1 MAKPED
7 DTLVNARLK
16 TPKSAALAGIIFS
29 LLMFTIFGLLSRS
42 IPADP
47 LDPGAWLATDTKMI
61 AFALNLVPFAGVA
74 FLWFVGVLRDR
85 LGHQEDRFFATVFFG
100 SALLYL
106 AMLFSAAAVIGAVM
120 LLASTS
126 APDEVMR
133 SAVFHYA
140 RAVAYI
146 VNNVYATKMAAVFMI
161 STSTVVIYTRI
172 VPRWIA
178 LVGYLFALLLLTGSY
193 YVGWSIAVLPVWVLL
208 ISVYI
213 LVDNLRRTAP
223 GDPPKSSDRAGTT

>member
-1 MAKPED
+1 
-7 DTLVNARLK
+7 
-16 TPKSAALAGIIFS
+16 
-29 LLMFTIFGLLSRS
+29 MFTIFGLLSRS

-47 LDPGAWLATDTKMI
+47 LDSGAWLATDTKLI

-74 FLWFVGVLRDR
+74 FLWFIGVLRDR
-85 LGHQEDRFFATVFFG
+85 LGQQEDRFFATVFFG
-100 SALLYL
+100 TALLYL

-120 LLASTS
+120 ILASTS
-126 APDEVMR
+126 GPSELMR
-133 SAVFHYA
+133 SGIFHYA
-140 RAVAYI
+140 RAAAYI

-178 LVGYLFALLLLTGSY
+178 FVGYILALFLLASSY
-193 YVGWSIAVLPVWVLL
+193 SIGWSFAVLPVWVLL

-213 LVDNLRRTAP
+213 LVDNLRRRSKP
-223 GDPPKSSDRAGTT
+223 DE